1 MNRLHISE
9 ITSIG
14 AVESGDNDLD
24 DQSILLFK
32 SKSIEPAPGL
42 PVDKEGSMPF
52 DIDTL
57 TDEGKEFVAGLQAQ
71 VAALS
76 EEPAALPDD
85 MPDVVKAKFD
95 ENDATIAKMQSDNE
109 RVSKE
114 NAALRDEMATKTY
127 TARAEAL
134 AVLLGDPDEV
144 APVLKA
150 LASDSPEAFGK
161 LDAMFD
167 TLIVKDVMAPL
178 FKELGDSASDG
189 SAMDQVS
196 AFTAEI
202 RKNSPDLSPA
212 DARAQA
218 WRDHPELKTQAR
230 EES

>member
-42 PVDKEGSMPF
+42 VEKEGSMPF

-57 TDEGKEFVAGLQAQ
+57 TDEAKTYVSDLEAKL
-71 VAALS
+71 AALS

-114 NAALRDEMATKTY
+114 NAALRDEMATTKWTV
-127 TARAEAL
+127 RATEL
-134 AVLLGDPDEV
+134 
-144 APVLKA
+144 APVLGA
-150 LASDSPEAFGK
+150 DEGVPEILKDLDAAAPEPFGK
-161 LDAMFD
+161 LNAMFD
-167 TLIVKDVMAPL
+167 TAVSVVTNSPL

-189 SAMDQVS
+189 SAEDQIT
-196 AFTAEI
+196 AFAAEI
-202 RKNSPDLSPA
+202 RKNQPEMSMVKARAEAWTQHPDL
-212 DARAQA
+212 
-218 WRDHPELKTQAR
+218 KTLSR
-230 EES
+230 EEA